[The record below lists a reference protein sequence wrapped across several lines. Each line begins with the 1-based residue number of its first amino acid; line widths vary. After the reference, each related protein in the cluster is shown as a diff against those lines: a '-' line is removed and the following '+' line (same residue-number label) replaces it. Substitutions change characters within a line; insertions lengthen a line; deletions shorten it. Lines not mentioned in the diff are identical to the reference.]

1 MTRPYSVDLRERVL
15 SAARRGDTIRGVA
28 AQFDVSP
35 SFVSKLETR
44 FRRTGSVAPAPQG
57 GDRRSEGIAVHADL
71 LLDRGWQKR
80 LTFPLRYCAPGGG
93 GASVRRGGRQ
103 GRRGLETRP
112 EAEKHGTTQPEPLG
126 PSLPMC
132 VRWIQRAQSSLWH
145 SASAYSRQCARTIR
159 KRSD

>member
-57 GDRRSEGIAVHADL
+57 GDRLS
-71 LLDRGWQKR
+71 
-80 LTFPLRYCAPGGG
+80 FLRTPSGTG
-93 GASVRRGGRQ
+93 S
-103 GRRGLETRP
+103 RP
-112 EAEKHGTTQPEPLG
+112 VGEFGTTAEEEIDGQ
-126 PSLPMC
+126 
-132 VRWIQRAQSSLWH
+132 
-145 SASAYSRQCARTIR
+145 
-159 KRSD
+159 